1 MVPDQATTPPPL
13 HDRSRRS
20 FASDNY
26 AGIHPAVMAA
36 IESANGGHQ
45 ISYGDDIYSSRL
57 AAVFRSHFGEQCE
70 VFCVFNGTGA
80 NVISLQAMTHRWD
93 AVICAESAHVNVDE
107 CGAPEKVAG
116 LKLLGVATPDGKLT
130 PELIDAEVR
139 GVGDQ
144 HRAQARVVSISQ
156 ATELGTCY
164 TVAELVAVCERAHS
178 LGLLVHVDGARICN
192 AAVHLDVPLRALTTD
207 AGVDVLSFGGTKNGL
222 MIGEAVVVLNPDAV
236 AGVAYLRKAAM
247 QLASKMRFIAVQ
259 LEALLGGDLW
269 KTNAGHANELAKRL
283 ETAVRATPGV
293 TVSHPVEANAVFAV
307 IPDKVAKRLQARHR
321 FYIWDEQTGEVRW
334 MTAFDT
340 TLEDVDELASA
351 IAEEMA
357 AYRSLG

>member
-1 MVPDQATTPPPL
+1 MPSSDGTTTSRL
-13 HDRSRRS
+13 HDASRRS

-26 AGIHPAVMAA
+26 AGVHPRVLAA
-36 IESANGGHQ
+36 IEAANGGHQ
-45 ISYGDDIYSSRL
+45 VSYGDDVYSTRL
-57 AAVFRSHFGEQCE
+57 SEVFRSHFGETCE

-93 AVICAESAHVNVDE
+93 AVICPESAHVNVDE

-116 LKLLGVATPDGKLT
+116 LKLVPVSTVDGKLT
-130 PELIDAEVR
+130 PGLIEARVK

-144 HRAQARVVSISQ
+144 HRAQPRVVSISQ
-156 ATELGTCY
+156 ATEFGTCY
-164 TVAELVAVCERAHS
+164 SIEELTAICDRSHA

-207 AGVDVLSFGGTKNGL
+207 VGVDVLSFGGTKNGL
-222 MIGEAVVVLNPDAV
+222 MIGEAVVVLNPEAV
-236 AGVAYLRKAAM
+236 AGVAYLRKGAM

-259 LEALLGGDLW
+259 LEALLGGELW
-269 KTNAGHANELAKRL
+269 RENAGHANGLAKRL
-283 ETAVRATPGV
+283 ETAVRAVPGV
-293 TVSHPVEANAVFAV
+293 TVSRPVQANAVFAI
-307 IPDKVAKRLQARHR
+307 IPREVAERLQARHR
-321 FYIWDEQTGEVRW
+321 FYVWDDATGEVRW

-340 TLEDVDELASA
+340 TEADVDEFASA

-357 AYRSLG
+357 AHKS